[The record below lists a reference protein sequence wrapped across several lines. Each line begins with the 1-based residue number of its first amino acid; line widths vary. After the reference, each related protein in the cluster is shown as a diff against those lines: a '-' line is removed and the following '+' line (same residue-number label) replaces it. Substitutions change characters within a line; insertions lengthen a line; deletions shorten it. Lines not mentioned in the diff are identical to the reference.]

1 MHTSGCSE
9 YIVPLP
15 SGSGTIYPL
24 QPSEHALTYT
34 YSCFC
39 KLQLCHLPEWLWR
52 LHEPIWLIVFIV
64 TGHQKSYSLIYR
76 VLMFNHMCLVI
87 TTAIFAD
94 FIADFLTPVKTNNYN
109 YEICFA
115 QHIFIRTGETFFVN
129 MLCMHAIADACLNL
143 EGRGGGGGGVSS

>member
-1 MHTSGCSE
+1 
-9 YIVPLP
+9 
-15 SGSGTIYPL
+15 
-24 QPSEHALTYT
+24 
-34 YSCFC
+34 
-39 KLQLCHLPEWLWR
+39 
-52 LHEPIWLIVFIV
+52 
-64 TGHQKSYSLIYR
+64 
-76 VLMFNHMCLVI
+76 MFNHMCLVI

-143 EGRGGGGGGVSS
+143 EGRGGGGGGVQLGILTEIQGFLPTCPGIRPL